1 MFLHVMFSF
10 CVAVDVTVVVV
21 VVFTAAAD
29 NLCVVL
35 VSTCN
40 NATEVTCSFYGVCWG
55 KVGCSLMD
63 WKPVGN
69 RQMLN
74 IELVAFFFLFKIFD
88 DFVFAFPF
96 LVTVF
101 SSDLFYFFFAGGCY
115 WFSLFVVSNMFL
127 FILFPNVYCLV
138 LYLF

>member
-1 MFLHVMFSF
+1 MFHHLMFSF

-21 VVFTAAAD
+21 TAAAD

-40 NATEVTCSFYGVCWG
+40 IVTEVTCSFYGVCWG

-88 DFVFAFPF
+88 YFVFEFPF

-101 SSDLFYFFFAGGCY
+101 SSDLVLFFLLHLGVIDFLYLLSVIFFFVYTFPQRLLSFFFYFF
-115 WFSLFVVSNMFL
+115 
-127 FILFPNVYCLV
+127 
-138 LYLF
+138 